1 MTRDANVP
9 PHDDSPPP
17 REKRSAMPEPGT
29 VFAEKYRIG
38 GMIGQ
43 GAMAVVLEATHIQL
57 RDRVAIKLLLP
68 QWAENPDLVE
78 RFMRE
83 GRAATRIRSE
93 HVVRVFDVGV
103 SDGHP
108 YLVMEYL
115 DGKDLDRV
123 IADEKRLPAETAID
137 YLLQA
142 CEAIAEAHVRG
153 IIHRDLK
160 PANLFLTRRADGS
173 SCVKVLDF
181 GISKALEELPADMRA
196 TSPSAVMGSPHY
208 MSPEQMLSAADVNVR
223 SDIWALGAI
232 LYELLTGSPPFDGD
246 TFAQLSAA
254 VLRDTAPL
262 LSVARP
268 DVPPALSAVVA
279 RCLDKEPAR
288 RFANVAELA
297 GALGELG
304 SDAARASAERI
315 ARVLEGG
322 AATLSVRAPR
332 VVERTERTGRAISL
346 VGRRTMPPLTGRGP
360 ILGYA
365 IAAAAFLAV
374 GSTMVWMIVKDDR
387 AIHAAEQG
395 EQADAAAAASSASA
409 ATLTSGASSASPSAA
424 PSALASAE
432 PNAHAHGREAPNA
445 PRAQVSVPPT
455 TPSHAPTHARWP
467 RRGPHTPAG
476 RSGPPPLPDFP
487 IPSGGSN
494 SNGAPPPLPDFPV
507 PAEPPGDS
515 SSHPVQATP
524 SRSTAAPAPAS
535 SAPPALPAPSPT

>member
-1 MTRDANVP
+1 MTRDANDSP
-9 PHDDSPPP
+9 RDDSP
-17 REKRSAMPEPGT
+17 REKPSGMPEPGAI
-29 VFAEKYRIG
+29 FAEKYQIG

-43 GAMAVVLEATHIQL
+43 GAMAVVLEATHLQL

-68 QWAENPDLVE
+68 EWAKNPELVE

-115 DGKDLDRV
+115 DGKDLDQV
-123 IADEKRLPAETAID
+123 VAQEGHLSAETAID

-173 SCVKVLDF
+173 ACVKVLDF

-208 MSPEQMLSAADVNVR
+208 MSPEQMLSAADVDVR

-232 LYELLTGSPPFDGD
+232 LYELLVGSPPFDGD
-246 TFAQLSAA
+246 TFAALSAA

-262 LSVARP
+262 LTVARP
-268 DVPPALSAVVA
+268 DVPAGIAAVVA

-297 GALGELG
+297 GALAELG

-322 AATLSVRAPR
+322 AATVSVRAPR
-332 VVERTERTGRAISL
+332 VAERTERSGRAISL
-346 VGRRTMPPLTGRGP
+346 VGRRTVPPLTGRGP
-360 ILGYA
+360 VLGYA
-365 IAAAAFLAV
+365 IAAVAFLGV
-374 GSTMVWMIVKDDR
+374 GSTIVWMIVKDDQ
-387 AIHAAEQG
+387 AIHAAEQR
-395 EQADAAAAASSASA
+395 EQADAAAASASANA
-409 ATLTSGASSASPSAA
+409 ATLTSGASSGVPSAE
-424 PSALASAE
+424 PSAPLAAAE
-432 PNAHAHGREAPNA
+432 PNAHAHGHE
-445 PRAQVSVPPT
+445 
-455 TPSHAPTHARWP
+455 TPSAPQVQASGAPVTPVHAPIHARWP
-467 RRGPHTPAG
+467 RRGPHTPG
-476 RSGPPPLPDFP
+476 RNGPPPLPDFP
-487 IPSGGSN
+487 IPTASPSAGKSD
-494 SNGAPPPLPDFPV
+494 PPPLPNFPV
-507 PAEPPGDS
+507 PSDPQGEPSSRPLQTAPGPAGAS
-515 SSHPVQATP
+515 PPPASTATP
-524 SRSTAAPAPAS
+524 S
-535 SAPPALPAPSPT
+535 LPTPTGN